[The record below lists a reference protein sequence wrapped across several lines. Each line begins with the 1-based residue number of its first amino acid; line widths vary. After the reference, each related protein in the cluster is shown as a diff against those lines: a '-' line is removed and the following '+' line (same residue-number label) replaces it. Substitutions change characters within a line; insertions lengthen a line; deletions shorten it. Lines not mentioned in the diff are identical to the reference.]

1 LELGVEEAHQSL
13 ALEVVAVD
21 QQGNLFVEQGLWA

>member
-21 QQGNLFVEQGLWA
+21 QQENLLEQGLWA